1 MFGTYKPQDV
11 KILLKDIT
19 GLVEPLG
26 TAERE
31 KLIQSGRH
39 YSEMLPIEYEP
50 SEKYLQAYFDALKR
64 YAKITA
70 AAVKSVSEQIFHAK
84 GNKIALVSLARAGTP
99 IGILIKHCME
109 QFFACEVAHYTIS
122 IIRGVGIDKNAVNF
136 ILKRHKPAEIQFVD
150 GWTGKGAIQR
160 ELSAAMK
167 DFPEIGAGLAVLSD
181 PAGVSEHCGTHEDFL
196 IASSCL
202 NSTVSGLLSRTFLR
216 NDIIGANDFH
226 GAVFYHELAEKDLTY
241 QFIDAIEQHFD
252 DAPEIK
258 NSAVEMNSGLAEVK
272 KIAAEFKIDDIN
284 LIKPSI
290 GEATRVLLR
299 RLPWKIL
306 VHSLHDEEH
315 LGHLYQLAAEKGA
328 NLEVYPL
335 KNYKA
340 CGLIRKLAIEPA
352 KKIYGGLSLDRIVG
366 TCRAT

>member
-11 KILLKDIT
+11 TILLKDIS
-19 GLVEPLG
+19 GLVEPLS

-31 KLIQSGRH
+31 AQIQAGRH

-50 SEKYLQAYFDALKR
+50 SEKYLQAYFDALNR

-70 AAVKSVSEQIFHAK
+70 AAVKTVAEKIFADK
-84 GNKIALVSLARAGTP
+84 GRNVALVSLARAGTP
-99 IGILIKHCME
+99 IGILIKHCLE
-109 QFFACEVAHYTIS
+109 RNFPCKVAHYTIS
-122 IIRGVGIDKNAVNF
+122 IIRGVGIDKNAVKF
-136 ILKRHKPAEIQFVD
+136 ILERHKAAEIQFVD

-160 ELSAAMK
+160 ELFNAMK
-167 DFPEIGAGLAVLSD
+167 DFPDVSAGLAVLSD
-181 PAGVSEHCGTHEDFL
+181 PAGVAEKFGTREDFL
-196 IASSCL
+196 IASSLL

-216 NDIIGANDFH
+216 SDIIGAEDFH
-226 GAVFYHELAEKDLTY
+226 GAAFYSELADKDLTY
-241 QFIDAIEQHFD
+241 QFINAIETAMSNEPLTMSND
-252 DAPEIK
+252 DV
-258 NSAVEMNSGLAEVK
+258 SHDGLAEVK
-272 KIAAEFKIDDIN
+272 KIAADFSIDDVN

-315 LGHLYQLAAEKGA
+315 LGHLYQLAKEKGA
-328 NLEVYPL
+328 PLEVYPL

-340 CGLIRKLAIEPA
+340 CGLIRRLA
-352 KKIYGGLSLDRIVG
+352 DN
-366 TCRAT
+366 

>member
-11 KILLKDIT
+11 TILLKDIT
-19 GLVEPLG
+19 GLVKPLG
-26 TAERE
+26 TRERE
-31 KLIQSGRH
+31 AQIQAGRH
-39 YSEMLPIEYEP
+39 YCEMLPIEYEP
-50 SEKYLQAYFDALKR
+50 TEKYLQAYFDALNR

-70 AAVKSVSEQIFHAK
+70 AAVKSVAEKIFRDK

-99 IGILIKHCME
+99 IGILIKHFLE
-109 QFFACEVAHYTIS
+109 RNFPCEVAHYTIS

-136 ILKRHKPAEIQFVD
+136 ILARHNPAEIQFVD

-167 DFPEIGAGLAVLSD
+167 DFPQVSAGLAVLSD
-181 PAGVSEHCGTHEDFL
+181 PAGVAEKCGTHEDFL

-216 NDIIGANDFH
+216 RDIIGEKDFH
-226 GAVFYHELAEKDLTY
+226 GAAFYRELAEKDLTY
-241 QFIDAIEQHFD
+241 QFINTIEQNFD
-252 DAPEIK
+252 DTPEIK
-258 NSAVEMNSGLAEVK
+258 NSAIDTNSGLAEVK

-299 RLPWKIL
+299 RVPWKIL
-306 VHSLHDEEH
+306 VTSLHDENLE
-315 LGHLYQLAAEKGA
+315 HLYQLAREKSVP
-328 NLEVYPL
+328 LEIYPL

-340 CGLIRKLAIEPA
+340 CGLIRKLADA
-352 KKIYGGLSLDRIVG
+352 
-366 TCRAT
+366 